1 MPDMLQAAL
10 EYAEHGYAVI
20 PVQRANKHPYIDEW
34 QKIYPNPDQ
43 VREWWKQWPDAN
55 IGIVCGQHSGG
66 LVVVDVDVKNGHHGD
81 ASLQYFQTL
90 HGDFPNTV
98 TARSGTGGWH
108 YYYHIPG
115 YRSARANIMD
125 GIDSRADRSFVIVPP
140 SINAD
145 GNPYYWE
152 HGVSL
157 LDEDEVSEA
166 NESVIAL
173 LNYNEK
179 KESGEPYKVSE
190 KIREGERT
198 SAMVSLLGK
207 LVDIGL
213 DPEEVRPMVQLVN
226 EKRCDVPLTDE
237 ELDNEVFTA
246 FTRGWTS
253 KHPFTEDLADVRVMP
268 KIVNMLDISK
278 NLPPLAPVLIE
289 GVLRQ
294 GHKMIISAP
303 SKAGKSFALVELAL
317 AIAGGY
323 VWMGSKCTMGRVL
336 YINMEIDDPSF
347 YYRVKVVK
355 DEMEKLVVNHME
367 NIDVWGLRGF
377 SMPLS
382 QLAPMVIEQAKQ
394 NYSAIIIDPL
404 YKVMDGDENSNS
416 DVSKMV
422 SQFDRI
428 ARETGAAVIYA
439 HHFAKGVGGDRDA
452 IDRGAGAGTFA
463 RDPDAILTM
472 VQLDKQDPGD
482 PKRTAWR
489 MEYVLREFPAKDP
502 ISFWW
507 TYPVHEENEAL
518 DEAQVETSATKAE
531 KTRRKINEVKRME
544 QIVNTHKAA
553 EAVSNDGRFTMT
565 AFLREYAKY
574 EDITR
579 MTAQKRLEQA
589 GYKDD
594 KPEGPGLPSYW
605 YREEPAKNK
614 N

>member
-1 MPDMLQAAL
+1 
-10 EYAEHGYAVI
+10 
-20 PVQRANKHPYIDEW
+20 
-34 QKIYPNPDQ
+34 
-43 VREWWKQWPDAN
+43 
-55 IGIVCGQHSGG
+55 
-66 LVVVDVDVKNGHHGD
+66 
-81 ASLQYFQTL
+81 
-90 HGDFPNTV
+90 
-98 TARSGTGGWH
+98 
-108 YYYHIPG
+108 
-115 YRSARANIMD
+115 
-125 GIDSRADRSFVIVPP
+125 
-140 SINAD
+140 
-145 GNPYYWE
+145 
-152 HGVSL
+152 
-157 LDEDEVSEA
+157 
-166 NESVIAL
+166 
-173 LNYNEK
+173 
-179 KESGEPYKVSE
+179 
-190 KIREGERT
+190 
-198 SAMVSLLGK
+198 
-207 LVDIGL
+207 
-213 DPEEVRPMVQLVN
+213 
-226 EKRCDVPLTDE
+226 
-237 ELDNEVFTA
+237 
-246 FTRGWTS
+246 
-253 KHPFTEDLADVRVMP
+253 
-268 KIVNMLDISK
+268 
-278 NLPPLAPVLIE
+278 
-289 GVLRQ
+289 
-294 GHKMIISAP
+294 
-303 SKAGKSFALVELAL
+303 
-317 AIAGGY
+317 
-323 VWMGSKCTMGRVL
+323 
-336 YINMEIDDPSF
+336 
-347 YYRVKVVK
+347 
-355 DEMEKLVVNHME
+355 
-367 NIDVWGLRGF
+367 
-377 SMPLS
+377 MPLS

-518 DEAQVETSATKAE
+518 DEAQVETSATKAA
-531 KTRRKINEVKRME
+531 KTTQKIKEVKRME

-553 EAVSNDGRFTMT
+553 EAVSNGGRFTMS
-565 AFLREYAKY
+565 AFLREYAQY